1 MAKFA
6 ALARRTLASVAL
18 MAAAV
23 APATAQT
30 EPAPAAQRPNIV
42 VIVADDVGFTDLGA
56 YGGEARTPNIDALAQ
71 RGAQFSRYYS
81 SPLCSPSRAMLL
93 TGMDNH
99 RTGHSTIIEV
109 LPREMVGRP
118 GYTMHLEPGVV
129 TLATRLQR
137 SGYRTYATGKWH
149 LGHGEG
155 DLPNSHGFERSFVLD
170 ASGADN
176 WEERSYIP
184 YYRTA
189 DWFENGERAHL
200 PENFYSSDFIVDRM
214 IQYMD
219 ADTARTEPFFAY
231 LAFQAVHIPVQAPAE
246 YRDRYRG
253 VYSEGWEHLR
263 TQRWRRAQELGLLPA
278 NAEIGPAHPSLR
290 PWAAISGEEQALYAR
305 SMEVHA
311 GMLESMD
318 HNIGRFIEYL
328 QSRGLAENTIFVVT
342 SDNGPEPSYPVADGD
357 FRRWMRLTG
366 YTRRVE
372 DLGERGSFVMIGP
385 EYANA
390 TATGALYK
398 FTAAE
403 GGLHVPLIVAGP
415 NVSQQ
420 RINARAFVTDIAPTL
435 LERAGVP
442 ADAPAMDGVS
452 MSALLAGQAAA
463 VRDENTPFGIEVSGH
478 SALFRGD
485 YKLVRT
491 PAPLGDGSW
500 RLYNVTNDPGE
511 TTDLADQMPD
521 LAASMLTDY
530 EAYAERNGVLEL
542 PPGYDPQIQ
551 VAHNTRMKSYQHYW
565 YINAVFC
572 LGCCCFG
579 ACSCWC
585 DACSGENRPSAS
597 PPPTRPIPR
606 PQHVRSH
613 VVHRRA
619 DP

>member
-1 MAKFA
+1 MAEFA
-6 ALARRTLASVAL
+6 SWARRALASVAL
-18 MAAAV
+18 IAAAV

-30 EPAPAAQRPNIV
+30 EPARPAPRPNIV

-109 LPREMVGRP
+109 LPPEMRGRP
-118 GYTMHLEPGVV
+118 GYTMRLEPGVV

-137 SGYRTYATGKWH
+137 GGYRTYATGKWH

-176 WEERSYIP
+176 WEERTYVP

-189 DWFENGERAHL
+189 DWFENGQRAHL
-200 PENFYSSDFIVDRM
+200 PENFYSSEFIVDRM

-231 LAFQAVHIPVQAPAE
+231 LAFQAVHIPVQAPRE
-246 YRDRYRG
+246 YTARYRG
-253 VYSEGWEHLR
+253 VYQGGWEQLR
-263 TQRWRRAQELGLLPA
+263 ANRWRRAQELGLLPA
-278 NAEIGPAHPSLR
+278 SAQIGPPHPSLR
-290 PWAAISGEEQALYAR
+290 PWSAISGDEQALYAR

-318 HNIGRFIEYL
+318 HHIGRFIQFL
-328 QSRGLAENTIFVVT
+328 QSRGLAENTIFVIT
-342 SDNGPEPSYPVADGD
+342 SDNGPEPSNPVADPD

-366 YTRRVE
+366 YTRRME

-385 EYANA
+385 ENANA
-390 TATGALYK
+390 TATGSLYK
-398 FTAAE
+398 FTSGE

-415 NVSQQ
+415 GVTQQ
-420 RINARAFVTDIAPTL
+420 RVDARAFVTDITPTL
-435 LERAGVP
+435 LERAGVA

-452 MSALLAGQAAA
+452 MSALLAGQASF
-463 VRDENTPFGIEVSGH
+463 VRDENTPFGVEVSGH
-478 SALFRGD
+478 SALYRGD

-491 PAPLGDGSW
+491 PGPLGDSSW
-500 RLYNVTNDPGE
+500 RLYNIAQDPGE
-511 TTDLADQMPD
+511 TTDLTAQMPE

-530 EAYAERNGVLEL
+530 EAYAQRNGVLEL
-542 PPGYDPQIQ
+542 PPGYDPQAQ

-565 YINAVFC
+565 YIYAGILLVGLLL
-572 LGCCCFG
+572 LGGLVWLVLRLF
-579 ACSCWC
+579 
-585 DACSGENRPSAS
+585 RK
-597 PPPTRPIPR
+597 
-606 PQHVRSH
+606 
-613 VVHRRA
+613 RA
-619 DP
+619 A

>member
-1 MAKFA
+1 MNITKLCQSLVVAA
-6 ALARRTLASVAL
+6 ALVLAS
-18 MAAAV
+18 
-23 APATAQT
+23 PATAQT
-30 EPAPAAQRPNIV
+30 ESAPTAQRPNIV

-109 LPREMVGRP
+109 LPPEMRGRP

-137 SGYRTYATGKWH
+137 GGYRTYATGKWH

-176 WEERSYIP
+176 WEERAYMP

-189 DWFENGERAHL
+189 DWFENGQRAHL
-200 PENFYSSDFIVDRM
+200 PENFYSSEFIVDRM

-231 LAFQAVHIPVQAPAE
+231 LAFQAVHIPVQAPRE
-246 YRDRYRG
+246 YTAHYRG
-253 VYSEGWEHLR
+253 VYQGGWEQLR
-263 TQRWRRAQELGLLPA
+263 ANRWRRAQELGLLPA
-278 NAEIGPAHPSLR
+278 GAQIDAPHPSMR
-290 PWAAISGEEQALYAR
+290 PWSAISGDEQALYAR

-311 GMLESMD
+311 GMLEAMD
-318 HNIGRFIEYL
+318 HHIGRFIQYL

-342 SDNGPEPSYPVADGD
+342 SDNGPEPSNPVADPD

-366 YTRRVE
+366 YTRRME

-385 EYANA
+385 ENANA
-390 TATGALYK
+390 TATGSLFK
-398 FTAAE
+398 FTSGE

-415 NVSQQ
+415 GVTQQ
-420 RINARAFVTDIAPTL
+420 RVDARAFVTDITPTL
-435 LERAGVP
+435 LERAGVA

-452 MSALLAGQAAA
+452 MSSLLAGQAGF
-463 VRDENTPFGIEVSGH
+463 VRDEATPFGVEVSGH
-478 SALFRGD
+478 SALYRGD

-491 PAPLGDGSW
+491 PPPLGDSSW
-500 RLYNVTNDPGE
+500 RLYNIVQDPGE
-511 TTDLADQMPD
+511 TTDLAAQMPE
-521 LAASMLTDY
+521 LAAAMLTDY
-530 EAYAERNGVLEL
+530 QAYAQRNGVLEL
-542 PPGYDPQIQ
+542 PPGYDPQAQ
-551 VAHNTRMKSYQHYW
+551 VAHNTRMKTYQRYW
-565 YINAVFC
+565 WIFAGIAVIGLLL
-572 LGCCCFG
+572 LGG
-579 ACSCWC
+579 VIWL
-585 DACSGENRPSAS
+585 
-597 PPPTRPIPR
+597 
-606 PQHVRSH
+606 VR
-613 VVHRRA
+613 RLFFRKRA
-619 DP
+619 A